1 MGFAH
6 SFGLGM
12 RGIHNGANM
21 NQYSDAPRGAIMTE
35 DGKFYLTTEDE
46 QSYIAQEI
54 YTIPE
59 EI

>member
-1 MGFAH
+1 M
-6 SFGLGM
+6 SGLGM
-12 RGIHNGANM
+12 QLGLQRFHIGTLLNL
-21 NQYSDAPRGAIMTE
+21 YKDAPRGAIMTE

-54 YTIPE
+54 YTITE